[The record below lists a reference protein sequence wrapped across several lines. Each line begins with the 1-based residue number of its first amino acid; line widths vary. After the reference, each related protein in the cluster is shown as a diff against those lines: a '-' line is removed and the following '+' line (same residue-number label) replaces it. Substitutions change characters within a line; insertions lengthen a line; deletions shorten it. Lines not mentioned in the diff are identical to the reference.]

1 MKTTLSKIIVSALL
15 TTGVA
20 VSLMAAPAQAG
31 GMKPNSTAS
40 TGGGDNSTLDKCSNT
55 DISIGGSL
63 GTLVKAT
70 DCDGA
75 SSGNDTGSGNP
86 LLTRLQNG
94 LFAEN
99 FNSNQTVSW
108 SYGGKSEEGEKG
120 LFGFNAKYDY
130 SEGNWGF
137 TTKPTFN
144 TFVVSLKSN
153 DFYSAYLFKDY
164 DWSQGLNGVFNT
176 IGVSTNKQ
184 GKAQAL
190 SHASLFAANVTT
202 VTPPP
207 AEVPEPTTLVGLGL
221 AFGGMLASRR
231 RQSH

>member
-1 MKTTLSKIIVSALL
+1 MKTTLSKIIGSTLL

-20 VSLMAAPAQAG
+20 VSLIAAPAQAATLGKDVCSTSNISLG
-31 GMKPNSTAS
+31 GP
-40 TGGGDNSTLDKCSNT
+40 
-55 DISIGGSL
+55 L
-63 GTLVKAT
+63 GTLVNAT
-70 DCDGA
+70 ACKG
-75 SSGNDTGSGNP
+75 SFVGNDTGAGNP
-86 LLTRLQNG
+86 LLTELNGG
-94 LFAEN
+94 LFTTE
-99 FNSNQTVSW
+99 FKSNQTVSW

-120 LFGFNAKYDY
+120 LFGFNAEYNKSSGD
-130 SEGNWGF
+130 WGF
-137 TTKPTFN
+137 DSTPTFN

-153 DFYSAYLFKDY
+153 TYYSAYLFKDY
-164 DWSQGLNGVFNT
+164 DWSKGLDGVFST

-190 SHASLFAANVTT
+190 SHASLFVANVTT

-207 AEVPEPTTLVGLGL
+207 AEIPEPATLVGLGL